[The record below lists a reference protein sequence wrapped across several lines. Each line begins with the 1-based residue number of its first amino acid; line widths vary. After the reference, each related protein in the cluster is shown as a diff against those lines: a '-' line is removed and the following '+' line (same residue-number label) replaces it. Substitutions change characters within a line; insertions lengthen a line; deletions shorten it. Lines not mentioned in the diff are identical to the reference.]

1 MTFAF
6 CSRSLCLDS
15 RPDDA
20 KGRPSRISRTVV
32 DLSAG
37 SDEGCNGGL
46 MDNAFEFI
54 IKMGGITSE
63 EAYPYISG
71 NGTTGT
77 CVARLMK
84 KKVAHITDYCDVT
97 PNNETDLELA
107 VNQQVQFLPL
117 CHVFH
122 HLRPRLVECLV
133 LPLVR
138 VPLHACARCVHAL
151 ADAGSFSETDGGF
164 FGHIRSPSL

>member
-1 MTFAF
+1 LIFGLFVFTTFLPVLLKVLFVKAASASNLPGYSF
-6 CSRSLCLDS
+6 VC
-15 RPDDA
+15 
-20 KGRPSRISRTVV
+20 
-32 DLSAG
+32 AG

-84 KKVAHITDYCDVT
+84 KKVAHISDYCDVT

-107 VNQQVQFLPL
+107 VNQQVGYAILTRYDF
-117 CHVFH
+117 F
-122 HLRPRLVECLV
+122 RPV
-133 LPLVR
+133 L
-138 VPLHACARCVHAL
+138 
-151 ADAGSFSETDGGF
+151 FS
-164 FGHIRSPSL
+164 